1 MPVRRRKPA
10 EPAPES
16 AAGKEPFDITAVIR
30 RVRAAVKPFPK
41 AALFELAEE
50 GHGSAFEQ
58 VVACIISVRT
68 LDEVMLRIARRL
80 FAVADTPAAVARLS
94 VEEID
99 ELIRASSF
107 HEVKA
112 RNIRAIAERAE
123 REFRGELPA
132 EEEVL
137 LSLPGVGPKCANL
150 VLGIAGGQSR
160 VGVDIH
166 VHRVTNR
173 WGYVHTRTPEQTM
186 VALEAKLPKRYWV
199 EINKLLVP
207 FGKHVCTGT
216 LPKCSTCP
224 ALSMCRQVGVTAH
237 R

>member
-1 MPVRRRKPA
+1 VPA
-10 EPAPES
+10 A
-16 AAGKEPFDITAVIR
+16 KEPFDIAAVMS

-50 GHGSAFEQ
+50 GYSSPFEQ

-68 LDEVMLRIARRL
+68 RDEVMLPTARRL
-80 FAVADTPAAVARLS
+80 FAAAATPAAVARLP
-94 VEEID
+94 VDEID
-99 ELIRASSF
+99 ALIRASTF
-107 HEVKA
+107 HEAKA
-112 RNIRAIAERAE
+112 RNIRAIAERTE
-123 REFRGELPA
+123 REFGGALPA
-132 EEEVL
+132 DEAVL

-160 VGVDIH
+160 VGVDVH

-186 VALEAKLPKRYWV
+186 AALEDKLPKRYWV

-224 ALSMCRQVGVTAH
+224 VLSMCQQVGVTAH